1 MNHYIEKAR
10 YLEQVIPE
18 YQGNPMIEALP
29 EIWAGD
35 TVEEMLS
42 EEAPHHDGERML
54 DTRYRMHCI
63 QRLFHYFQ
71 PLEQHIDIEQRISRS
86 IRQGYLNRNPCTKE
100 YARIL
105 ADGYEALSGRRG
117 YQFIQGFRPN
127 ASGFTIIGM
136 SGVGKSTAV
145 EKILSLYPQCINH
158 DSYQGRP
165 LVLTQIVWLK
175 LDCSHDGSIKGLCF
189 QFFEAIDRAMGTD
202 YFPRYTK
209 SRYTVDVLMVLMTQL
224 VNLYQIGILVIDE
237 IQHLSLAK
245 GGGSEKMLNFFVTLV
260 NTIGIPVVM
269 IGTTKAMSILQS
281 EFRQARRGSGQGD
294 LLWDRMQNDLSWEI
308 FVTSM
313 WKHQWT
319 RSKIPLTEEMRNILY
334 EESQGIIDIAVKL
347 YAMVQIKAI
356 TVGSDSF
363 SARDF
368 HAAAAE
374 KLGLVKP
381 MLDALRTGDK
391 KKIRQYGDISPVS
404 IEDYLSSYMSIAK
417 DAVPEK
423 VPEGKIS
430 VSEQVVLKLLE
441 LGVEPRTAKRLL
453 GRALL
458 AKGICPNVADVVKE
472 VYYLYVMEG
481 KESEVGEA
489 TDNDDLRKQGG
500 YDAMKQKGLVDETEW

>member
-1 MNHYIEKAR
+1 MEKAR

-54 DTRYRMHCI
+54 DARYRMHCI

-71 PLEQHIDIEQRISRS
+71 PLEQHIDIEQRISRC

-145 EKILSLYPQCINH
+145 EKILSLYPQCISH
-158 DSYQGRP
+158 DSYHGQP

-175 LDCSHDGSIKGLCF
+175 LDCPHDGSIKGLCF

-404 IEDYLSSYMSIAK
+404 IEDYLSSYMSMAK
-417 DAVPEK
+417 DPISEK
-423 VPEGKIS
+423 APEGKIS
-430 VSEQVVLKLLE
+430 VAEQAVLKLLE
-441 LGVEPRTAKRLL
+441 LGVEPGIAKRLSE
-453 GRALL
+453 RALA
-458 AKGICPNVADVVKE
+458 AKRNNPHVADVVRE
-472 VYYLYVMEG
+472 AYYLYIMEG
-481 KESEVGEA
+481 KEMEA
-489 TDNDDLRKQGG
+489 AETADKDDLRKQGG

>member
-1 MNHYIEKAR
+1 
-10 YLEQVIPE
+10 
-18 YQGNPMIEALP
+18 MIEALP

-453 GRALL
+453 GRALS

>member
-1 MNHYIEKAR
+1 MEKAR

-29 EIWAGD
+29 EIWAVD

-54 DTRYRMHCI
+54 DARYRMHCI

-71 PLEQHIDIEQRISRS
+71 PLEQHIDIEQRISRC

-105 ADGYEALSGRRG
+105 ADGYEALSGRHG
-117 YQFIQGFRPN
+117 YHFIQGFRPN

-145 EKILSLYPQCINH
+145 EKILSLYPQCIRH
-158 DSYQGRP
+158 DSYHGWP
-165 LVLTQIVWLK
+165 LILTQIVWLK
-175 LDCSHDGSIKGLCF
+175 LDCPHDGSIKGLCF

-356 TVGSDSF
+356 TAGSDSF

-404 IEDYLSSYMSIAK
+404 IEDYLSSYMSMAK

-430 VSEQVVLKLLE
+430 VSEQAVLKLLE
-441 LGVEPRTAKRLL
+441 LGVGPRTAKRLS
-453 GRALL
+453 GRALA

-472 VYYLYVMEG
+472 AYYLYIMEG
-481 KESEVGEA
+481 KESEMGEA
-489 TDNDDLRKQGG
+489 TDNDDLRKQVG
-500 YDAMKQKGLVDETEW
+500 YEAMKQKGLVDETEW

>member
-1 MNHYIEKAR
+1 MEKAR

-42 EEAPHHDGERML
+42 EEAPHHDRERML
-54 DTRYRMHCI
+54 DARYRMHCI

-71 PLEQHIDIEQRISRS
+71 PLEQHIDIEQRISRC
-86 IRQGYLNRNPCTKE
+86 IRQGYLNRNPCTKQ

-105 ADGYEALSGRRG
+105 ADGYEALSGRSG
-117 YQFIQGFRPN
+117 YSSIRGFRPN

-145 EKILSLYPQCINH
+145 EKILSLYPQCICH
-158 DSYQGRP
+158 DSYQGQP

-175 LDCSHDGSIKGLCF
+175 LDCPHDGSIKGLCF
-189 QFFEAIDRAMGTD
+189 QFYEAIDRAMGTD
-202 YFPRYTK
+202 YFPKYTK

-294 LLWDRMQNDLSWEI
+294 LLWDRMHNDLSWEI
-308 FVTSM
+308 FVASM

-319 RSKIPLTEEMRNILY
+319 RNKIPLTGEMKNTLY

-356 TVGSDSF
+356 TVGNDSF
-363 SARDF
+363 SAKDF
-368 HAAAAE
+368 HVAATE

-404 IEDYLSSYMSIAK
+404 IEDYLSSYMSMAK
-417 DAVPEK
+417 EPIPEK
-423 VPEGKIS
+423 APEGKIS
-430 VSEQVVLKLLE
+430 VAEQAVLKLLE
-441 LGVEPRTAKRLL
+441 LGVEPGTAKRLS
-453 GRALL
+453 GRALA
-458 AKGICPNVADVVKE
+458 AKGNNPHVADVVRE
-472 VYYLYVMEG
+472 AYYLYIMEG
-481 KESEVGEA
+481 KETEA
-489 TDNDDLRKQGG
+489 AETADGDDLRKQGG
-500 YDAMKQKGLVDETEW
+500 YDAMKQKGLIDETEW

>member
-1 MNHYIEKAR
+1 
-10 YLEQVIPE
+10 
-18 YQGNPMIEALP
+18 MIEALP

-54 DTRYRMHCI
+54 DARYRMHCI

-175 LDCSHDGSIKGLCF
+175 LDCPHDGSIKGLCF
-189 QFFEAIDRAMGTD
+189 QFFEAIDRTMGTD

-453 GRALL
+453 GRVLS

-500 YDAMKQKGLVDETEW
+500 YHAMKQKGLVDETEW

>member
-1 MNHYIEKAR
+1 MEKAR

-54 DTRYRMHCI
+54 DARYRMHCI

-71 PLEQHIDIEQRISRS
+71 PLEQHIDIEQRISRC

-145 EKILSLYPQCINH
+145 EKILSLYPQCISH
-158 DSYQGRP
+158 DGYHGQP
-165 LVLTQIVWLK
+165 LVLTQIVWLR
-175 LDCSHDGSIKGLCF
+175 LDCPHDGSIKGLCF

-404 IEDYLSSYMSIAK
+404 IEDYLSSYMSMAK

-453 GRALL
+453 GRALS

-481 KESEVGEA
+481 KESGVGEA

>member
-1 MNHYIEKAR
+1 
-10 YLEQVIPE
+10 
-18 YQGNPMIEALP
+18 MIEALP

-54 DTRYRMHCI
+54 DARYRMHCI

-86 IRQGYLNRNPCTKE
+86 IRQGYLNRNPRTKE
-100 YARIL
+100 YVRIL

-145 EKILSLYPQCINH
+145 DKILSLYPQCINH

-175 LDCSHDGSIKGLCF
+175 LDCPHDGSIKGLCF

-224 VNLYQIGILVIDE
+224 VNLYKIGILVIDE

-319 RSKIPLTEEMRNILY
+319 RSKIPLTEEMRYILY

-453 GRALL
+453 GRALS

-481 KESEVGEA
+481 KESEVGEV

>member
-1 MNHYIEKAR
+1 MEKAR

-54 DTRYRMHCI
+54 DARYRMHCI

-145 EKILSLYPQCINH
+145 EKILSLYPQCISH
-158 DSYQGRP
+158 DSYHGQP
-165 LVLTQIVWLK
+165 LVLTQIVWLR
-175 LDCSHDGSIKGLCF
+175 LDCPHDGSIKGLCF

-363 SARDF
+363 SAKDF

-453 GRALL
+453 GRALS

-481 KESEVGEA
+481 KESGVGEA